1 MTVTWVLIDAGC
13 EYKGYAGDITRTFPV
28 NGKFTQA
35 QREIYDIVL
44 ESLEPACACI
54 VRELPFR
61 KSLVKWC
68 ASWLAVW

>member
-1 MTVTWVLIDAGC
+1 MTVTSVLIDAGC

-44 ESLEPACACI
+44 ES
-54 VRELPFR
+54 RNQ
-61 KSLVKWC
+61 
-68 ASWLAVW
+68 LAPVSSGNFHAGSHR